1 MNTDMSA
8 IYANQ
13 HGYAVDLFGH
23 YYFDVDGL
31 PLTVEQ
37 LEELLDVSSERGV
50 HSVTD
55 TRSTVEPC

>member
-23 YYFDVDGL
+23 HYFDVDGL

-37 LEELLDVSSERGV
+37 LEELLDVSSGRDV